1 MRNTISELLDDQELM
16 NVQFEAFLSPVSSAE
31 DKQFRAALY
40 DCLGNNTTMGRFLR
54 IYRDLWN
61 TTSGKQA
68 DVPDAV
74 REFFRASHGRI
85 GTFVERL
92 KEMGCQGLRRY
103 LGIPYDG
110 EEADKMQEK
119 IGVDPSIAGALEDD
133 IVVKLGREWVKFR
146 GPPES
151 RSTAYDNA
159 RWNLLPDQVFLA
171 WLATH
176 GREIIEEHKA
186 LQDAQKPVRWLS
198 I

>member
-16 NVQFEAFLSPVSSAE
+16 NVPFEAFLSPVTSAE

-40 DCLGNNTTMGRFLR
+40 DCLGKNTTMGRFLR

-92 KEMGCQGLRRY
+92 KEMGRQGLRRY

-110 EEADKMQEK
+110 EEADQMKEK
-119 IGVDPSIAGALEDD
+119 IGIDPSIAGELEDD
-133 IVVKLGREWVKFR
+133 IVVKLGREWADFK
-146 GPPES
+146 GPPEK
-151 RSTAYDNA
+151 RSHAYNDA
-159 RWNLLPDQVFLA
+159 RCFLTQEQVFLV
-171 WLATH
+171 WLASH
-176 GREIIEEHKA
+176 GRDIIEEHKA